1 MKNPTVEDGQ
11 GLRIKL
17 DGSFNNT
24 TTYSIRSPNTSAP
37 FQQHGAADS
46 QDDDDD
52 TSDEDENDS
61 RTEDDDTSSDE
72 DEKSVRDMK
81 LIPVLRR
88 FFDLNEFHIE
98 GVTFSG
104 SNSV

>member
-1 MKNPTVEDGQ
+1 MNNPPAEDGQ

-24 TTYSIRSPNTSAP
+24 TTYSIRSPNTPAA

-52 TSDEDENDS
+52 DETSDEDENES
-61 RTEDDDTSSDE
+61 RTEDDETSSDE
-72 DEKSVRDMK
+72 DDKSVRERK
-81 LIPVLRR
+81 
-88 FFDLNEFHIE
+88 NEI
-98 GVTFSG
+98 
-104 SNSV
+104 